1 MLQFKKMKTR
11 VFVMLAF
18 LMTSLMS
25 IGQNYTVSGEVV
37 DKDNFRPLDEA
48 LIEVYRDSILLSNFV
63 ETDFTGGFE
72 ILLPKDGI
80 YTLQFVRSGYR
91 EGQIIVDTKNDNMD
105 LRIRLMRLPGYEFQ
119 ATIKDLI
126 VKSGKKSL
134 GKEIKNFKIEIYNNT
149 TNKEV
154 KVVEDDPKN
163 SFMTTF
169 ERGNHYTMLIRKKG
183 YFAKR
188 IEAYVNI
195 DGCILC
201 FEGLGNAFIPEINE
215 VTTDGNEKGSLI
227 TDIPLRKIVK
237 DEAIRLDNIYYDFD
251 KWEIRSDARQP
262 LNDLVQILK
271 RNPIIIELGS
281 HTDSRGTD
289 EYNMTLSD
297 KRAQAAVDY
306 IIGKG
311 IKASR
316 ITAKGYGEAMPLNGC
331 SNDVDCTEAE
341 FQFNRRTEFKVTG
354 FIESS
359 SFDKKSLKQIIEEE
373 RVAKRR
379 SVEVLEG
386 L

>member
-1 MLQFKKMKTR
+1 MKTR

>member
-1 MLQFKKMKTR
+1 
-11 VFVMLAF
+11 
-18 LMTSLMS
+18 MS